1 MIHIRITV
9 QDQVLTATP
18 DKLLVS
24 HSVGEATFEADFD
37 ESWDGYAKTII
48 FATPHTQKAI
58 LYAGGVAEVPW
69 EVLACPTDSLRIS
82 AVGIKEGHRRPTA
95 HMRRG
100 LAVVLSGA
108 IEGSPPQEHTP
119 ALWEQVLEQLQAT
132 TLTPDEALEA
142 LVEAGMLTPV
152 ADGNGAIYTDEDGNI
167 CCI

>member
-1 MIHIRITV
+1 MTHIRITV

-82 AVGIKEGHRRPTA
+82 AVGIKEAHSPHEARTGSGTQRRNRGQPPSGTHPRPMGASTGATA
-95 HMRRG
+95 GDH
-100 LAVVLSGA
+100 
-108 IEGSPPQEHTP
+108 
-119 ALWEQVLEQLQAT
+119 
-132 TLTPDEALEA
+132 PD
-142 LVEAGMLTPV
+142 AG
-152 ADGNGAIYTDEDGNI
+152 
-167 CCI
+167 

>member
-1 MIHIRITV
+1 MTDILITV
-9 QDQVLTATP
+9 QDQILTATP

-24 HSVGEATFEADFD
+24 RSVGEATFKADFD

-58 LYAGGVAEVPW
+58 LYAGGAAEVPW
-69 EVLACPTDSLRIS
+69 EVLARPTDSLRVS

-108 IEGSPPQEHTP
+108 IEGGLPQEYTP
-119 ALWEQVLEQLQAT
+119 ALWEQVLAQLQAA
-132 TLTPDEALEA
+132 TLMPDEALEA
-142 LVEAGMLTPV
+142 LVEAGMLEPV
-152 ADGNGAIYTDEDGNI
+152 ADANGAIYISGDGSI